1 MNNPLVEELCRTAQ
15 RYKGDV
21 TDELN
26 TLGNITKD
34 LISMYCRY
42 YGQKPNAIFMG
53 IEVYRLILLDRRLFW
68 ARRMQKTDT
77 GYDSYGG
84 LKVIIVQEYYAF
96 FVGHI
101 LEETK

>member
-1 MNNPLVEELCRTAQ
+1 MNNPLVEELCKTAQ
-15 RYKGDV
+15 RRQGDV

-26 TLGNITKD
+26 TLGYITRD
-34 LISMYCRY
+34 MISMYCRY

-53 IEVYRLILLDRRLFW
+53 IEVYQLLLLDMRLFW
-68 ARRMQKTDT
+68 AIRMQKEYT
-77 GYDSYGG
+77 GYDSYVG
-84 LKVIIVQEYYAF
+84 LKVIILQENYAF